1 MENIR
6 QRFISWKGFAPSFI
20 TTLSANGSS
29 RSYYRIGFEGQTVLG
44 AFNASVPEN
53 EAYFSFTRQF
63 VQEGLPV
70 PQVLHIAQ
78 DRKTYF
84 VEDLGD
90 DTLFS
95 LLPKN
100 PEAGMPENVREVYRQ
115 VIESL
120 TRFQTAGMKDGKGLD
135 YGHVYPVADFDRTA
149 MMWDLNYFKY
159 SFLKLADIVFDEPAL
174 EADFDSLCAFL
185 NREPHRYFMYRDF
198 QSRNIMVRGGAPWF
212 IDFQGGRKGPLGY
225 DLASLL
231 YDAKASLPDDFR
243 RFLLESYLE
252 AAARN
257 IAGFRKEDFCREF
270 YACVLLR
277 ILQAM
282 GAYGLRGLC
291 QKKDLFL
298 KSIPYAIRNLA
309 GLRQKGVF
317 SPYPEIERII
327 ARLEDSHW
335 SDFGNPA
342 SEKLTLHLCSF
353 SFKKGLPPSED
364 GHGGGFV
371 FDCRFLPNPGR
382 LEQYKTLTG
391 RNSEVQSF
399 LAAYPEVD
407 AFLQNCLELLKPAV
421 RNYIDRGFESLS
433 IAFGCTGGQHRSVYC
448 AEKMKTLLERNFSV
462 KVELTHREH
471 PE

>member
-6 QRFISWKGFAPSFI
+6 QQFREWKGFEPSEI
-20 TTLSANGSS
+20 RPLSANGSS
-29 RSYYRIGFEGQTVLG
+29 RRYFRIAFNGQTVLG
-44 AFNASVPEN
+44 AFNRSVPEN
-53 EAYFSFTRQF
+53 EAYFSFTQQF
-63 VQEGLPV
+63 LQEGLPV
-70 PQVLHIAQ
+70 PRVLHVAAGRQ
-78 DRKTYF
+78 TYF

-100 PEAGMPENVREVYRQ
+100 AEVPVSEAVREVYFH
-115 VIESL
+115 VIEDL
-120 TRFQTAGMKDGKGLD
+120 VRFQTAGLKNGQGLD
-135 YGHVYPVADFDRTA
+135 YTHVFPVADFDRAA

-159 SFLKLADIVFDEPAL
+159 SFLKVADIPFDEAAL
-174 EADFDSLCAFL
+174 EADFDRLCAFL
-185 NREPHRYFMYRDF
+185 NREPHKYFMYRDF
-198 QSRNIMVRGGAPWF
+198 QSRNIMVRGNAPWF

-243 RFLLESYLE
+243 CLLLEQYLQ
-252 AAARN
+252 AASREM
-257 IAGFRKEDFCREF
+257 AGFDGEGFCREF

-282 GAYGLRGLC
+282 GAYGLRGIC

-298 KSIPYAIRNLA
+298 KSIPYAIRNLSV
-309 GLRQKGVF
+309 LRRQGRF
-317 SPYPEIERII
+317 APYPEIERVI
-327 ARLEDSHW
+327 AALEGSHW
-335 SDFGNPA
+335 AEFANPR

-353 SFKKGLPPSED
+353 SFKKGLPPCGD

-382 LEQYKTLTG
+382 LERYKNLTG
-391 RNSEVQSF
+391 RNAEVQDF
-399 LAAYPEVD
+399 FADYPEMD
-407 AFLQNCLELLKPAV
+407 AFLQNCLALLKPAV
-421 RNYIDRGFESLS
+421 SNYIERGFESLS

-448 AEKMKTLLERNFSV
+448 AEKMKTLLERNFDV
-462 KVELTHREH
+462 KVELVHLVH